1 MDPLARLISHRRASQ
16 GRRSA
21 AALALNIPVVV
32 GCLAVLVAIA
42 ALAGSGDV
50 LSFGFLPI
58 GLGTA
63 LQLKELDSLRT
74 VDDLTSF
81 QKEVRERIT
90 ELDAEKAGLPFNE
103 TEREE
108 FSKLKEA
115 DGEISRRVTELE
127 ARRKIVAD
135 LSERSNSTERE
146 NEDLYRQPEARGS
159 VRERDIYDLATV
171 RVDLG
176 NPERTREQLHSRAK
190 RAIEISRFP
199 ITEDRDNAR
208 IYGFTNDQARAHVE
222 RLLDK
227 DDEQG
232 SFGRYLLATGDP
244 AYRRAWTKAMNAAQR
259 GVQVMSLTGEEQ
271 RAMQRAM
278 AAERALGLG
287 STGIPIPFQLDP
299 TVVPT
304 SNSVVNPWRAICRT
318 EQVVVNQWRGVTSGA
333 ITAAYA
339 AEATEASDNTPTL
352 AQPSID
358 AVRAQAFVPF
368 SIEADQDWAAL
379 QSEMAVLI
387 ADAKDDL
394 ESNKFFSGGGT
405 NEPFGLN
412 AMSAGA
418 DVATAGV
425 GAFVIGD
432 TFKLEEGVP
441 PRARPRSTIVGNRTI
456 LNKVRQ
462 FDTAGGAGLW
472 LYWPQ
477 GLANKPSSDR
487 GDGNTGAAGL
497 GYPTYESSQMS
508 NAVATGNR
516 ILLMGNFKYYLIVD
530 RVGMS
535 IEIIP
540 HLFGAA
546 NRFPTGQRGLYAFWR
561 NGGKTL
567 SEAMF
572 RFLKVA

>member
-1 MDPLARLISHRRASQ
+1 MAPHALARLARNLPPAPIVIGFAF
-16 GRRSA
+16 A
-21 AALALNIPVVV
+21 LAALAVAYVAGVLELAAFGPLLLVGGTVLEIPDLKSIREKQ
-32 GCLAVLVAIA
+32 GLV
-42 ALAGSGDV
+42 
-50 LSFGFLPI
+50 
-58 GLGTA
+58 
-63 LQLKELDSLRT
+63 
-74 VDDLTSF
+74 DLVK
-81 QKEVRERIT
+81 QIDERMT
-90 ELDAEKAGLPFNE
+90 EIHTEHGVEPLTD

-108 FSKLKEA
+108 WSKLKDTRDEA
-115 DGEISRRVTELE
+115 QRRVEEYEKRLAYVQRISDQPE
-127 ARRKIVAD
+127 H
-135 LSERSNSTERE
+135 TERDDE
-146 NEDLYRQPEARGS
+146 RLYSHPEARGS
-159 VRERDIYDLATV
+159 NKERDIYDLSTI
-171 RVDLG
+171 RVDLS
-176 NPERTREQLHSRAK
+176 NPERTRQQLHDRARK
-190 RAIEISRFP
+190 AIEVMKFP
-199 ITEDRDNAR
+199 ITEDPDNVRVYGGWSNDRAR
-208 IYGFTNDQARAHVE
+208 GHVE

-227 DDEQG
+227 AIDEG
-232 SFGRYLLATGDP
+232 DETGDFARYVLASSDPSYKRAFSKLMRAMARNVP
-244 AYRRAWTKAMNAAQR
+244 AYD
-259 GVQVMSLTGEEQ
+259 LTAEEQ
-271 RAMQRAM
+271 RAYQRTM

-287 STGIPIPFQLDP
+287 TTGVPLPFTLDAS
-299 TVVPT
+299 VIPT

-318 EQVVVNQWRGVTSGA
+318 EQVVTNNWKGATSGA

-339 AEATEASDNTPTL
+339 AEATEASDNTPTM
-352 AQPSID
+352 AQPSVD

-379 QSEMAVLI
+379 QREMSVLI

-394 ESNKFFSGGGT
+394 ESNKFFSGSGT

-418 DVATAGV
+418 DIATAGV

-432 TFKLEEGVP
+432 TFKLEEGVV

-456 LNKVRQ
+456 LNKIRQ

-497 GYPTYESSQMS
+497 GYPVYESSQML
-508 NAVATGNR
+508 ATVTTGSR
-516 ILLMGNFKYYLIVD
+516 ILLMGNFRYFIIID

-535 IEIIP
+535 LEIIP

-567 SEAMF
+567 SESQF
-572 RFLKVA
+572 KFLKVA

>member
-1 MDPLARLISHRRASQ
+1 MAPHALARFARNLPPAPIVIGFAF
-16 GRRSA
+16 A
-21 AALALNIPVVV
+21 LAALAVAYVAGVLELAAIGPLLLAAGTVVEIPDLKTIRSKEEFV
-32 GCLAVLVAIA
+32 
-42 ALAGSGDV
+42 D
-50 LSFGFLPI
+50 
-58 GLGTA
+58 
-63 LQLKELDSLRT
+63 LQK
-74 VDDLTSF
+74 
-81 QKEVRERIT
+81 QIRERMT
-90 ELDAEKAGLPFNE
+90 ELHAERGLEPLTESEREEWSKLKDTDTEIEQRVVEYDRRTAYIERIAGNPEHVE
-103 TEREE
+103 TERL
-108 FSKLKEA
+108 F
-115 DGEISRRVTELE
+115 DH
-127 ARRKIVAD
+127 
-135 LSERSNSTERE
+135 
-146 NEDLYRQPEARGS
+146 PEAKGS
-159 VRERDIYDLATV
+159 AKERDIYDLSTV
-171 RVDLG
+171 RVDLS
-176 NPERTREQLHSRAK
+176 NPERAKEQLHDRAK
-190 RAIEISRFP
+190 RAIAIAKFP
-199 ITEDRDNAR
+199 ITEDRDNVR
-208 IYGFTNDQARAHVE
+208 IYGFSNDGARAHVE
-222 RLLDK
+222 QLLEK

-232 SFGRYLLATGDP
+232 SFARYLLATGDP
-244 AYRRAWTKAMNAAQR
+244 AYKRAWTKSMTAVSR
-259 GVQVMSLTGEEQ
+259 GLPTAFLSGEEH
-271 RAMQRAM
+271 RAVERTM

-287 STGIPIPFQLDP
+287 TTGMPLPFTLDA

-318 EQVVVNQWRGVTSGA
+318 EQVVTNNWKGVTSGA

-352 AQPSID
+352 AQPTID

-379 QSEMAVLI
+379 QREMAVLI

-394 ESNKFFSGGGT
+394 ESNKFFSGSGT

-412 AMSAGA
+412 AMTTGA
-418 DVATAGV
+418 DIATAGV

-432 TFKLEEGVP
+432 TYLLEQGVV

-477 GLANKPSSDR
+477 GLANKPSSDK

-497 GYPTYESSQMS
+497 GYPVYESSQML
-508 NAVATGNR
+508 ATVTTGSR

-567 SEAMF
+567 SESQF
-572 RFLKVA
+572 KFLKVA

>member
-1 MDPLARLISHRRASQ
+1 MDPLARVISHRRASQ

-21 AALALNIPVVV
+21 AALALSIPVVV

-90 ELDAEKAGLPFNE
+90 ELDAEKDGLPFNE

-108 FSKLKEA
+108 FSKLKET

-146 NEDLYRQPEARGS
+146 NEDLYGQPEARGS
-159 VRERDIYDLATV
+159 VKERDIYDLSTIRA
-171 RVDLG
+171 DLS
-176 NPERTREQLHSRAK
+176 NPTRGREQLHERAK
-190 RAIEISRFP
+190 RAIELAQFP
-199 ITEDRDNAR
+199 LTRDRKDARVYGFSGDEARGHVQGLLERDNDTGDFA
-208 IYGFTNDQARAHVE
+208 
-222 RLLDK
+222 
-227 DDEQG
+227 
-232 SFGRYLLATGDP
+232 RYLLATGDP

-259 GVQVMSLTGEEQ
+259 GVSFVGFTGEEQ
-271 RAMQRAM
+271 RALERAM
-278 AAERALGLG
+278 AAERALSTG

-318 EQVVVNQWRGVTSGA
+318 EQVVVKEWRGVTSGA

-339 AEATEASDNTPTL
+339 AEAAEATDNTPTM
-352 AQPSID
+352 AQPVVPSH
-358 AVRAQAFVPF
+358 RAQAFVPF
-368 SIEADQDWAAL
+368 SIEADTDWGQL
-379 QSEMAVLI
+379 QAEMARLL

-394 ESNKFFSGGGT
+394 ESNKFFSGGGVD
-405 NEPFGLN
+405 EPTGLN
-412 AMSAGA
+412 AMSAA
-418 DVATAGV
+418 TDVETAGI

-432 TFKLEEGVP
+432 WYKLEESVA
-441 PRARPRSTIVGNRTI
+441 PRFRPRSAVVGNRAI
-456 LNKVRQ
+456 YNKVRQ
-462 FDTAGGAGLW
+462 FDTNGGAGLW
-472 LYWPQ
+472 LRIAEALRTERI
-477 GLANKPSSDR
+477 G
-487 GDGNTGAAGL
+487 GNTGAEIG
-497 GYPTYESSQMS
+497 GYGAYESSQMLA
-508 NAVATGNR
+508 AVAAGNR
-516 ILLMGNFKYYLIVD
+516 ILAMGDFRYYLIVD

-535 IEIIP
+535 IEVIP

-546 NRFPTGQRGLYAFWR
+546 NRFPTGQRGLYAHWR
-561 NGGKTL
+561 NGGKSL
-567 SEAMF
+567 SENAF
-572 RFLKVA
+572 KFLKVRAV